1 MSALPGMSAFKHPGD
16 ETLQRYACGALKPG
30 LRMVMDVH
38 LSGCPACRAAV
49 RRFEA
54 VGGALLDEIALAPVS
69 PVLLERIFARIDAHE
84 NFYTQ
89 RPQPAFTADGVAL
102 PPAMAGCK
110 IGHWRFV
117 HPKLRWARVEAPGA
131 EGDRVIL
138 LKIAAGFAAPAHGH
152 GGLELTQV
160 LSGAFTDG
168 RDFYQPGD
176 LIEADESV
184 HDHEPRVTGPE
195 DCLCLAA
202 VEQPLRIHSLMGRL
216 FQPLM
221 GI

>member
-1 MSALPGMSAFKHPGD
+1 MSAFKHPGD

-30 LRMVMDVH
+30 LRLVMNVH
-38 LSGCPACRAAV
+38 LSSCPDCRAVV

-54 VGGALLDEIALAPVS
+54 VGGALLDEIAPDRVS
-69 PVLLERIFARIDAHE
+69 PALLERIFARIDANE
-84 NFYTQ
+84 NFRVQ
-89 RPQPAFTADGVAL
+89 RPAPAFTADGFAL

-110 IGHWRFV
+110 IGRWRFV

-138 LKIAAGFAAPAHGH
+138 LKIASGFAAPAHGH
-152 GGLELTQV
+152 GGVELTQV
-160 LSGAFTDG
+160 LSGGFTDG
-168 RDFYQPGD
+168 RDVYEPGD
-176 LIEADESV
+176 LIEADEGL
-184 HDHEPRVTGPE
+184 DNHEPRVTGPE
-195 DCLCLAA
+195 DCLCIAA
-202 VEQPLRIHSLMGRL
+202 VEQPLRIHSLLGRL